1 MSAQGAFNSLWTD
14 AVAEYEK
21 QTDRRIDSDE
31 SFRNFKN
38 LGDLEHAIEGGK
50 ERFETF
56 RSEHRRVYSALKKC
70 IAPMEPILDIV
81 QKGIGNTPYAPA
93 SAVFGAASYLLQA
106 CSTVS
111 KSYDGVEELFSQ
123 MSDITLRL
131 KEYESKNIE
140 SSLSKKMTDIL
151 AFFLNIM
158 GKAEA
163 AIKRK
168 RFKLWAK
175 TVFLKD
181 DAISSSVAK
190 LQKYVET
197 ELGLVIA
204 LTYGR
209 VKDVQETAADT
220 QTDVKIV
227 KVGLSDI
234 LTNQRSDR
242 QRAFSEAD
250 EKKLYDALKTET
262 VDEVAREHAGSCEK
276 LTKGTAAWIRDDA
289 MFQAWEQEKAPCLW
303 IFGKP
308 GVGKTMLA
316 ARTIETLQSK
326 YPQHSDIPSLTSVSY
341 LYFKDD
347 NPKLQDCA
355 QMWKT
360 AALQIAKA
368 DDRFKKHVL
377 ATIEKKE
384 DTFVS
389 ARRIWQ
395 QLFLNFFQED
405 ISSQSLT
412 SLAFII
418 IDGLDEAPQAER
430 VKLLTCL
437 AELVNRGPNPRK
449 CRIQVA
455 VFARPDIR
463 ADPGFEEVG
472 FRMQERLIEVT
483 PARNTVD
490 IDLYIKQRLG
500 DISVLQVLKKRKAIK
515 EYQTLAKQVYNSIQ
529 SKSQGMFLWA
539 RLVFDQIRA
548 SPSPEA
554 IKASLQKAP
563 EGLDEMLYHVFKRL
577 DVDEEMHQSYLKDL
591 LTLVFCAYRP
601 FHVSE
606 LFVLI
611 MISAGQHCY
620 MIEDDLRARYSSV
633 FDVTGPYVESEGDQ
647 RQVETNEDETSSD
660 EPDFDFL
667 IIDDSSHDKEAG
679 NGSDHSNGDF
689 NEYELQTEDTDI
701 TSQQEKEDGF
711 NIPSHWHENTVTFSH
726 ARVRDYLKTEGD
738 PSTRRWH
745 HSPVVPNDLNKAR
758 LVIVLACF
766 QLLVT
771 NIADTYDVQPL
782 KFYAKT
788 NWIKHLVEID
798 FSKIPRGAAVQLAC
812 QLSTLFYGGQ
822 GLLQTSFGASNEFIE
837 TWFTVSKYTSLIR
850 KIIGDYAEDVDDDQR
865 EWALSAAKS
874 ARTLFQPLMVACARK
889 WLTKEGWDDP
899 AYLDKSE

>member
-1 MSAQGAFNSLWTD
+1 
-14 AVAEYEK
+14 
-21 QTDRRIDSDE
+21 
-31 SFRNFKN
+31 
-38 LGDLEHAIEGGK
+38 
-50 ERFETF
+50 
-56 RSEHRRVYSALKKC
+56 
-70 IAPMEPILDIV
+70 
-81 QKGIGNTPYAPA
+81 
-93 SAVFGAASYLLQA
+93 
-106 CSTVS
+106 
-111 KSYDGVEELFSQ
+111 
-123 MSDITLRL
+123 
-131 KEYESKNIE
+131 
-140 SSLSKKMTDIL
+140 MTDIL
-151 AFFLNIM
+151 AFFLEIM

-168 RFKLWAK
+168 RFKQWAK
-175 TVFLKD
+175 NVFLKD
-181 DAISSSVAK
+181 DAISPSVAK
-190 LQKYVET
+190 LRKYVEA

-209 VKDVQETAADT
+209 VKDVQEVAADT
-220 QTDVKIV
+220 QNNVRSV
-227 KVGLSDI
+227 
-234 LTNQRSDR
+234 LTNQRNDSERANSD
-242 QRAFSEAD
+242 AD

-262 VDEVAREHAGSCEK
+262 TDEVAREHAGSCDK

-303 IFGKP
+303 VFGKP

-360 AALQIAKA
+360 AAFQIARA
-368 DDRFKKHVL
+368 NDRFKKHVL
-377 ATIEKKE
+377 ATIQKKQ

-389 ARRIWQ
+389 AGRIWQ
-395 QLFLNFFQED
+395 QLFLDFFQED
-405 ISSQSLT
+405 VSSQSPT
-412 SLAFII
+412 SLAFIV
-418 IDGLDEAPQAER
+418 IDGLDEAPQPER

-455 VFARPDIR
+455 VFARSDVR
-463 ADPGFEEVG
+463 ADPGFDRVS

-483 PARNTVD
+483 PARNTMD

-500 DISVLQVLKKRKAIK
+500 DISVLQDLKKRKATK
-515 EYQTLAKQVYNSIQ
+515 EYQRLAKQIYNSVQ

-554 IKASLQKAP
+554 IEVSLQKAP

-577 DVDEEMHQSYLKDL
+577 EVDEEMHRSYLKDL
-591 LTLVFCAYRP
+591 LTWVFCAYRP

-611 MISAGQHCY
+611 MISAHQHCY
-620 MIEDDLRARYSSV
+620 IIEGDLRTRYSSV
-633 FDVTGPYVESEGDQ
+633 FDVTGPYIQSERDQ
-647 RQVETNEDETSSD
+647 QQLETNEDEVSSGD
-660 EPDFDFL
+660 ADFGFL
-667 IIDDSSHDKEAG
+667 DIDDSSQDEEAG
-679 NGSDHSNGDF
+679 DGSDHSNRDF
-689 NEYELQTEDTDI
+689 NEHESQIKDTDVM
-701 TSQQEKEDGF
+701 SQKEKEGVSE
-711 NIPSHWHENTVTFSH
+711 IPPHWRENTVTFSH
-726 ARVRDYLKTEGD
+726 ARVRDYLKAQGD
-738 PSTRRWH
+738 PSKRRTDQ
-745 HSPVVPNDLNKAR
+745 SSVVPNDLNKAR
-758 LVIVLACF
+758 LAIYDACL
-766 QLLVT
+766 QLLET
-771 NIADTYDVQPL
+771 KLADTYDVQAL
-782 KFYAKT
+782 KFYAKI

-798 FSKIPRGAAVQLAC
+798 FSKIPREDAVRSARR
-812 QLSTLFYGGQ
+812 LSALFIGGQ
-822 GLLQTSFGASNEFIE
+822 ELLETSFEARNEFIE
-837 TWFTVSKYTSLIR
+837 TWFTVSKYSNSVR

-899 AYLDKSE
+899 AYLDKSEREVRIMYACSTLVSRLVHA